1 MPIFGYDQ
9 EAVRKRIGHP
19 SQLGGLKPYVMTE
32 GRAAGV
38 RAVDFRTTAGLE
50 FTILLDRA
58 MDISEA
64 RYRGMSLCW
73 RSLAGDAAP
82 SFYSPRGVAWLR
94 TFGGGLLATCG
105 LTNVGPPTTEPDEIG
120 LHGCLG
126 AVAAERV
133 CLSEK
138 WEEGRPVMQASGMLH
153 EASLFGPGFEVHR
166 TVTARGDAAWLRV
179 RDVIANIGA
188 RRSPCMLLYHINTGF
203 PLLDDGAELI
213 LPGTE
218 CEPRDADAEEGKE
231 QWAQMHG
238 PVSGYREKVYFHTLA
253 AAGDGLAAV
262 AVLNRRLGLGLR
274 LRYQLAELPHFT
286 QWKMLG
292 DKEYTLGIEPGNC
305 RPMGRE
311 VERAAG
317 RLVELDPGQ
326 QITAGFEIEVV
337 EGKRALERLAKEAQ
351 R

>member
-1 MPIFGYDQ
+1 
-9 EAVRKRIGHP
+9 
-19 SQLGGLKPYVMTE
+19 VMTE

-50 FTILLDRA
+50 FTLLLDRA

-73 RSLAGDAAP
+73 RSLAGDVAP
-82 SFYSPRGVAWLR
+82 AFYNPKGLEWLR
-94 TFGGGLLATCG
+94 TFGGGLLTTCG
-105 LTNVGPPTTEPDEIG
+105 LTNVGPATGEADETG
-120 LHGCLG
+120 LHGRFG

-133 CLSEK
+133 SLSEE
-138 WEEGRPVMQASGMLH
+138 WEEGRPVMRVSGLLR
-153 EASLFGPGFEVHR
+153 EASLFGPGFEVRR
-166 TVTARGDAAWLRV
+166 TVTARGDAAWLSV
-179 RDVIANIGA
+179 RDTIANIGA

-203 PLLDDGAELI
+203 PLLDDGTELV
-213 LPGTE
+213 LSGAE
-218 CEPRDADAEEGKE
+218 CEPRDGDVEDGRE

-238 PVSGYREKVYFHTLA
+238 PVPGYCEKVYFHTIA
-253 AAGDGLAAV
+253 AADDGFATV

-274 LRYQLAELPHFT
+274 LRYQPAELPHFT

-292 DKEYTLGIEPGNC
+292 DKEYTLGIEPVNC

-326 QITAGFEIEVV
+326 HITAGFEIEVV
-337 EGKRALERLAKEAQ
+337 EGKRAVERLAKEAQ
-351 R
+351 G